1 MIEPGRLTRGV
12 VALGLVVAAPA
23 AAREWHRVTKA
34 NYGEFSVDLKSA
46 AWTKRVVTYQT
57 LYRIAHPRGRLD
69 HSISTSKIDC
79 QTRRRTGVYAT
90 EYTRDGKKHGG
101 SIDGGWR
108 PIYPGSASD
117 QIRHLLCGAD

>member
-1 MIEPGRLTRGV
+1 MIELGRMTRVV
-12 VALGLVVAAPA
+12 VALGLVAAAPA
-23 AAREWHRVTKA
+23 AAREWHLDTKA
-34 NYGEFSVDLKSA
+34 NYGELSVD
-46 AWTKRVVTYQT
+46 TKGATWVGRVVTYQT
-57 LYRIAHPRGRLD
+57 LYQLAKPRGRLD
-69 HSISTSKIDC
+69 HMISTSKIDC

-90 EYTRDGKKHGG
+90 EYTRDGKKHDG

>member
-1 MIEPGRLTRGV
+1 MIELGRMTRVV
-12 VALGLVVAAPA
+12 VALGLVAAAPA

-34 NYGEFSVDLKSA
+34 NYGEFSVD
-46 AWTKRVVTYQT
+46 TKGATWVGRVVTYQT
-57 LYRIAHPRGRLD
+57 LYQLAKPRGRLD
-69 HSISTSKIDC
+69 HMISTSKIDC

-90 EYTRDGKKHGG
+90 EYTRDGKKHDE

-117 QIRHLLCGAD
+117 QIRHMLCGAD